1 MLAMDGS
8 PIGASVGHGSYAA
21 IPELPLGSSCFA
33 GIALPPVTGY
43 GIAGAGKPF
52 LVAAELFQC
61 FRGKELR
68 AVAGWMVEWFEQT
81 RCNQPWNF
89 VRLKA
94 EKPRRLSCIEP
105 CGNELP
111 TEKFRLLG
119 SDIHTAVQVAAQV

>member
-52 LVAAELFQC
+52 LIAAELFQC

-68 AVAGWMVEWFEQT
+68 AVAGRMAEWFEQT
-81 RCNQPWNF
+81 CRNQPRNL
-89 VRLKA
+89 VRFKA
-94 EKPRRLSCIEP
+94 EKPRRLGCIEAR
-105 CGNELP
+105 GNDFP
-111 TEKFRLLG
+111 TEKLCLLRG
-119 SDIHTAVQVAAQV
+119 LIHKVVMVA